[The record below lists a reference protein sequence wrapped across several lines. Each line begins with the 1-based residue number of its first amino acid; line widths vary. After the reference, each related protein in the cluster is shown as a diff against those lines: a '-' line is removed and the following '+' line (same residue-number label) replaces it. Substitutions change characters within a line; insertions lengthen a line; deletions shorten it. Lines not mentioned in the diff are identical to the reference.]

1 MTAKVV
7 LHIPERMIDGFSN
20 GKTPLLY
27 GAIRDALAA
36 RGVGVLMQPG
46 FQAARHQ
53 PDGNLHIVENG
64 ACQMPG
70 VLNAATAYLEG
81 FFHVDPIGIQAASR
95 IGGVRYNP
103 ESIDALQAQTYLAAL
118 QARFVTPRHSRYRQ
132 TKKHSDLPKGSIAVF
147 LQGPAVLRNGQ
158 AYCSFNAMLD
168 AVCQG
173 ANGRPVVVK
182 AHPLQPEL
190 GAEIIA
196 RAVATGHELIETAA
210 NVHDI
215 LAACD
220 VTVSVN
226 SAASIEGFLHSK
238 PAVLFGKSDY
248 HQLVQT
254 CPEPGAFAATMA
266 AALANPPDFA
276 KAVTWYFG
284 QNCLDIQAASFAR
297 RLWAIFDEAGFDA
310 ARLGL

>member
-1 MTAKVV
+1 
-7 LHIPERMIDGFSN
+7 
-20 GKTPLLY
+20 
-27 GAIRDALAA
+27 
-36 RGVGVLMQPG
+36 MQPG
-46 FQAARHQ
+46 FNAARHV

-64 ACQMPG
+64 ACQMLG

-95 IGGVRYNP
+95 IGTLRYDADL
-103 ESIDALQAQTYLAAL
+103 IDALQAQTYLAAL
-118 QARFVTPRHSRYRQ
+118 QARFKAPRHSRYRQ
-132 TKKHSDLPKGSIAVF
+132 TKKHVDLPKNSIAVF

-158 AYCSFNAMLD
+158 AYCSFDAMLD
-168 AVCQG
+168 AVCRG

-182 AHPLQPEL
+182 AHPLQMEL

-196 RAVATGHELIETAA
+196 RAREAGHAMIETAA

-226 SAASIEGFLHSK
+226 SAASIEGFLHGK

-248 HQLVQT
+248 RQLTQT
-254 CPEPGAFAATMA
+254 AVAPDNFPQALA
-266 AALANPPDFA
+266 AALANPPDYA

-284 QNCLDIQAASFAR
+284 QNCLDIQADSFAQ

-310 ARLGL
+310 ARLGVSA